1 MSALMPC
8 NGTQR
13 KLSRA
18 TASLVPEKEYAVR
31 RLQSPSAAVLVRI
44 SDHTSLRKI
53 SHHLRAGSSVESR
66 TYGWELCAYGHGSS
80 GNAAKQLTWC
90 VDVQGM
96 LRPAP
101 LEVYESPVSVL
112 NNPGAYSPQ
121 SILLPQHVVLRGHSR
136 ATQDPRIGQPPKRWR
151 CLNHVGSI
159 HTPVRNKST
168 PTHCS
173 HRLNQR
179 NISSNSHFNTSSGA

>member
-1 MSALMPC
+1 MQCVGCNPPVPQCSYAYRTTPPFERSHIISERVPAL
-8 NGTQR
+8 N
-13 KLSRA
+13 
-18 TASLVPEKEYAVR
+18 
-31 RLQSPSAAVLVRI
+31 LVRTGGNCVHM
-44 SDHTSLRKI
+44 DMALPETPQNN
-53 SHHLRAGSSVESR
+53 SR
-66 TYGWELCAYGHGSS
+66 
-80 GNAAKQLTWC
+80 C

-179 NISSNSHFNTSSGA
+179 NISSISHFNTSSGA